1 MSSPTPA
8 PTPTRSNG
16 NIDDDI
22 DLQHRKDPKQMYQNA
37 AAAPTGMSAGRQAG
51 ISSAAI
57 VAGLLRIEC
66 IAILLK
72 KSNAPRGFDVG
83 VLEQDG
89 SAFG

>member
-1 MSSPTPA
+1 
-8 PTPTRSNG
+8 
-16 NIDDDI
+16 
-22 DLQHRKDPKQMYQNA
+22 MYQNA

-57 VAGLLRIEC
+57 VAGMLGIEC

-72 KSNAPRGFDVG
+72 KSKTPRSFDVG
-83 VLEQDG
+83 VLEPDG

>member
-1 MSSPTPA
+1 
-8 PTPTRSNG
+8 
-16 NIDDDI
+16 
-22 DLQHRKDPKQMYQNA
+22 MYQNA